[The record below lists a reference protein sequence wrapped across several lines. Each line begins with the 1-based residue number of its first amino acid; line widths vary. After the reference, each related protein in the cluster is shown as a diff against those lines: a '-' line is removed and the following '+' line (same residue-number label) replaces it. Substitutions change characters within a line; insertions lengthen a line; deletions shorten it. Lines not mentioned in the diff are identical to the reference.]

1 MPQQPFLAKLPLF
14 QEQSQKQPSS
24 LLEGYFRE
32 HSPLLS
38 VVPPWSTVK
47 LKRKFLLIFTSWQI
61 LLFTDIHCLHKEI
74 EGLSKL
80 ELEGQRHANHIRL
93 VAQELEESLETLLA
107 TLDADWSL
115 MLYFCS
121 IFWTSE
127 SKMLRRLS
135 QPLHLF
141 ISLLLLLKRKVFTS
155 SFFWYVPSLGDGV

>member
-32 HSPLLS
+32 HLPLLS

-47 LKRKFLLIFTSWQI
+47 SKRKFVIFTMTNTYFFS
-61 LLFTDIHCLHKEI
+61 DIYSLHKEI

-80 ELEGQRHANHIRL
+80 ELEGQRHANHVRL

-107 TLDADWSL
+107 TLDAD
-115 MLYFCS
+115 
-121 IFWTSE
+121 
-127 SKMLRRLS
+127 
-135 QPLHLF
+135 
-141 ISLLLLLKRKVFTS
+141 
-155 SFFWYVPSLGDGV
+155 